1 MLISLAGD
9 SPTDDVT
16 TLQLVSP
23 SVHASHESTALRL
36 EPYSHLVNAGRQQ
49 TPCCEPQIFYMVL
62 MACWM

>member
-9 SPTDDVT
+9 SPTGDVT
-16 TLQLVSP
+16 TSQLVSP

-49 TPCCEPQIFYMVL
+49 TKLHAVNPKSSTWY
-62 MACWM
+62 